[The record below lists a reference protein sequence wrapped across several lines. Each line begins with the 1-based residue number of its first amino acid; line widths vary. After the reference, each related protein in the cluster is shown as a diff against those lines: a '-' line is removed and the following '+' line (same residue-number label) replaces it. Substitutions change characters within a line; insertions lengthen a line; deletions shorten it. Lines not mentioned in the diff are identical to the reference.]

1 MDAKVRFPLGR
12 ASGAPDRTAWT
23 PLGERGAVLLV
34 FSISIDSLFWYNSM
48 KRIPIFVSVLLM
60 AGLVTAPVAQ
70 AQTQVKLGP
79 RLGVPFGDVADG
91 GGNLFFGGDV
101 RFYTE
106 ALPVVPNVSTDFY
119 LVDSVEGVDRSIF
132 AVDVNAL
139 FEFGVDNA
147 AFTPYSGAGVGIT
160 RFSAE
165 STSEQISTASSNSEI
180 GVNLVGGARFLLDP
194 LEPFVQLNATIGSD
208 LTRLGLTGGLLFTL

>member
-1 MDAKVRFPLGR
+1 
-12 ASGAPDRTAWT
+12 
-23 PLGERGAVLLV
+23 
-34 FSISIDSLFWYNSM
+34 M
-48 KRIPIFVSVLLM
+48 KRITILVSVLLT
-60 AGLVTAPVAQ
+60 AGLALAPLAQ

-79 RLGVPFGDVADG
+79 RLGIPFGDVSDA
-91 GGNLFFGGDV
+91 GGNFFFGGDV
-101 RFYTE
+101 RFYTD

-132 AVDVNAL
+132 VVDVNAL

-160 RFSAE
+160 RFSSE
-165 STSEQISTASSNSEI
+165 STSQQISVSSSSSEI

-194 LEPFVQLNATIGSD
+194 MEPFVQLNATIGSD
-208 LTRLGLTGGLLFTL
+208 LTRLGLTGGLLFSL